1 MAADDRID
9 GYAAAIL
16 QFAKAEGALETVGD
30 ELFRI
35 ARAFESSAELRE
47 ALTDRRLPIER
58 KLGVVEDL
66 LGGKVSSLSMS
77 LVSFVV
83 GVGRGAD
90 LPAIADRLAEQAAGE
105 RDHALAE
112 VRTAVELSDDEVAR
126 LTEALGRATGKKLE
140 VKTVIDPSII
150 GGVFARVGDMV
161 IDGSVRH
168 RLDEVRQQLTK

>member
-16 QFAKAEGALETVGD
+16 QIAKAEGELERVGD

-35 ARAFESSAELRE
+35 ARSLESSPELRE
-47 ALTDRRLPIER
+47 ALTDRRLGVDR
-58 KLGVVEDL
+58 KLGIVEDL
-66 LGGKVSSLSMS
+66 LGDKVSSLSMG

-83 GVGRGAD
+83 SVDRASD

-105 RDHALAE
+105 RNHAIAE
-112 VRTAVELSDDEVAR
+112 VRTAVELTGDEMAR
-126 LTEALGRATGKKLE
+126 LTEALNKATGKQVE

-150 GGVFARVGDMV
+150 GGVFARVGDTV

-168 RLDEVRQQLTK
+168 RLDEVRQQLTR